1 MSLTLSDLLE
11 RDTKLYPEKTAVV
24 YEDRKFSYR
33 ELQRRVN
40 TLAYAF
46 LGIGLKKGDRVAF
59 LLENCSEFVE
69 ISLAV
74 ARIGAVAVPLNFR
87 LAPKELSYII
97 NDSEAS
103 LLILENKYQETIES
117 IHSQLDRVKGFL
129 YVGKRERGRTNYEE
143 LMQNSQEFRERI
155 PSNENGTA
163 FLLYTG
169 GTTGK
174 PKGVMVSHRNLI
186 SLAITIAME
195 SKLGVEDVGLI
206 ITPLFHAASA
216 WTMLITLFLG
226 STMVISRGF
235 PSAEATLEI
244 VQKEGV
250 TFSMMM
256 PIILNEMAKIKD
268 FDRYDLK
275 GFKRILTGGAPTNA
289 KIMKELMET
298 MDCGIWTGGGQTEGG
313 ILSSIRLEE
322 YLSRLEDVEKFASA
336 GRDAIG
342 MQIRVV
348 DDRDEDVV
356 PGQVGELI
364 GRGPS
369 VMQGYWKMPK
379 ETEQALR
386 NGWLHTGDLVRVD
399 EEGYIYYMDRKK
411 DMIISGGENIYSKE
425 VEDAIITH
433 PAVAEVAIIGV
444 PDEKWGESVKAIVV
458 LKEGYK
464 ASEEE
469 IMEYCKK
476 NIASYKKPKSI
487 EFVDSLPKSGVGK
500 VQKNILREEY
510 WKGYE
515 RRVN

>member
-11 RDTKLYPEKTAVV
+11 RDAKLYPEKIAIV
-24 YEDRKFSYR
+24 YKDMKLSYGQ
-33 ELQRRVN
+33 LQKRVN
-40 TLAYAF
+40 TLAHAF
-46 LGIGLKKGDRVAF
+46 LRMGLKKGDRIAF
-59 LLENCSEFVE
+59 LLENCPEFVE
-69 ISLAV
+69 ISLAT
-74 ARIGAVAVPLNFR
+74 AKIGAVAVPLNFR
-87 LAPKELSYII
+87 LSPKELSYII
-97 NDSEAS
+97 NNSGAS
-103 LLILENKYQETIES
+103 LLILEDKYKETIGMIQPE
-117 IHSQLDRVKGFL
+117 LDGIERFIC
-129 YVGKRERGRTNYEE
+129 VGKGERGRINYEQ
-143 LMQNSQEFRERI
+143 LMMDSQEFRGEIRTHEDEI
-155 PSNENGTA
+155 A

-186 SLAITIAME
+186 SLAITMAIE
-195 SKLGVEDVGLI
+195 SQLYAEDVGLV

-216 WTMLITLFLG
+216 WTMLVTLFLG
-226 STMVISRGF
+226 STLVISRGF
-235 PSAEATLEI
+235 SSAEATLEMI
-244 VQKEGV
+244 QNERV

-256 PIILNEMAKIKD
+256 PIILNELVKIED
-268 FDRYDLK
+268 FSRYDLSR
-275 GFKRILTGGAPTNA
+275 FRRILTGGAPTNA
-289 KIMKELMET
+289 KVMKELMER

-322 YLSRLEDVEKFASA
+322 YLSQENLEKLASA
-336 GRDAIG
+336 GRDAVG
-342 MQIRVV
+342 MRIRVV
-348 DDRDEDVV
+348 NDKDEDVA

-364 GRGPS
+364 GKGPS

-379 ETEQALR
+379 ETDEALR
-386 NGWLHTGDLVRVD
+386 NGWLHTGDLVKID

-444 PDEKWGESVKAIVV
+444 PDEKWGESVKALVV
-458 LKEGYK
+458 LKEGYE

-469 IMEYCKK
+469 IIEHCKK
-476 NIASYKKPKSI
+476 SIASYKKPKSV

-500 VQKNILREEY
+500 VQKNILRERY